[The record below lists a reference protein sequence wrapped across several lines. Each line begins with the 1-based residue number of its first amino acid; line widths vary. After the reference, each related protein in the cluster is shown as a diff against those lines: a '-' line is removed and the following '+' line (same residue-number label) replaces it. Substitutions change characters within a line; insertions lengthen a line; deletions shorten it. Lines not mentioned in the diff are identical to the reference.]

1 MRGVL
6 SLRTRYTWAAVVVL
20 LLAMVA
26 CGPLSLNNLVEMA
39 PPAAEGTGLPPATV
53 EIEQATPIPE
63 DLLAGITVQERTL
76 IDIYQRVS
84 PAVVNI
90 DVSAE
95 FQDAGLAD
103 FGSGSGFIIDAE
115 GHVVTN
121 YHVIQDADEVRV
133 TLYDGTVL
141 IADILGFDPYSDIA
155 VLKLPIPENTSLTYV
170 EMGDSDNL
178 LVGQSVIAIG
188 NPFGLSGTMTVGIIS
203 ALGRTLPSQL
213 TSAGGFSNPLI
224 IQTDA
229 AINPGNSGGPLLDS
243 SGRVIGVNSAIR
255 STSGSNSGIGFAVPI
270 NTVKRVATQIIETG
284 KVIYPFLGV
293 QADSELTL
301 SELAVEFDLPVTEG
315 VLIAEVTEGASADR
329 AGLRGGNRTE
339 SFRGRPV
346 RLGGDI
352 IIAIDGA
359 PIRNFDELLGYL
371 VSNTSVGQEII
382 VTIIRDG
389 QEMDVPVVLDPRPE
403 S

>member
-1 MRGVL
+1 MRGIL
-6 SLRTRYTWAAVVVL
+6 SLRSRYIWVAVAVL
-20 LLAMVA
+20 VLTMAA
-26 CGPLSLNNLVEMA
+26 CGPLSLNNLLETA
-39 PPAAEGTGLPPATV
+39 PPPAEGTGVPPSVAA
-53 EIEQATPIPE
+53 IEEATPIPE

-76 IDIYQRVS
+76 IDIYQRIS

-133 TLYDGTVL
+133 TLHDGTVL
-141 IADILGFDPYSDIA
+141 IADVLGFDPYSDIA
-155 VLKLPIPENTSLTYV
+155 VLKLPVPEGTSLTYV
-170 EMGDSDNL
+170 EMGDSDKL

-315 VLIAEVTEGASADR
+315 VLIAEVTEGAAADR

-339 SFRGRPV
+339 NFRGRPV

-389 QEMDVPVVLDPRPE
+389 QEMDIPVVLDPRPE
-403 S
+403 T